1 MFRAQ
6 EIRNITE
13 NFLEEELK
21 AVDGEEDGG
30 SASDDSD

>member
-6 EIRNITE
+6 EIRDITE

-21 AVDGEEDGG
+21 VMDGEQDG

>member
-21 AVDGEEDGG
+21 AVDGEEDG